1 MNEETALSIRFTTY
15 FLSVFCIGLPAC
27 KTFPPAKPQ
36 PKVQIYATNPAYVE
50 EGIASWYGGK
60 WVGALTASGER
71 YGQGDL
77 TAAHK
82 KLPFNTQARVTDL
95 KSGKSIMVRI
105 NNRGPFIKG
114 RIIDLSVAAAKS
126 LGTYNAGLARVRI
139 EVLRPVPLLE
149 APNLRIKPKPTPT
162 PVENLKKKPVKP

>member
-1 MNEETALSIRFTTY
+1 
-15 FLSVFCIGLPAC
+15 
-27 KTFPPAKPQ
+27 
-36 PKVQIYATNPAYVE
+36 VQIYATNPAYVE

-60 WVGALTASGER
+60 WVGRLTANGEH

-82 KLPFNTQARVTDL
+82 KLPFNTWARVTDL

-105 NNRGPFIKG
+105 NNRGPFVKG

-126 LGTYNAGLARVRI
+126 LGTYEAGLARVRL

-149 APNLRIKPKPTPT
+149 SPNLRIKPKPAAT
-162 PVENLKKKPVKP
+162 PVESLKKKPVKSSPAGGQSQG

>member
-1 MNEETALSIRFTTY
+1 
-15 FLSVFCIGLPAC
+15 
-27 KTFPPAKPQ
+27 
-36 PKVQIYATNPAYVE
+36 VQIYATNPAYRE
-50 EGIASWYGGK
+50 EGIASWYGEKWIGK
-60 WVGALTASGER
+60 LTASGER

-82 KLPFNTQARVTDL
+82 KLPFNTWARVTDL

-105 NNRGPFIKG
+105 NNRGPFVKG

-126 LGTYNAGLARVRI
+126 LGTYEAGLARVRL

-149 APNLRIKPKPTPT
+149 APNLRIKPKPPATLGET
-162 PVENLKKKPVKP
+162 LKKPVNS

>member
-1 MNEETALSIRFTTY
+1 M
-15 FLSVFCIGLPAC
+15 
-27 KTFPPAKPQ
+27 
-36 PKVQIYATNPAYVE
+36 QIFATNPAYVE
-50 EGIASWYGGK
+50 EGLASWYGGK

-82 KLPFNTQARVTDL
+82 KLPFNTWARVTDL

-105 NNRGPFIKG
+105 NNRGPFVKG

-126 LGTYNAGLARVRI
+126 LGTYEAGVAKVRL
-139 EVLRPVPLLE
+139 EVLRPVPLMQS
-149 APNLRIKPKPTPT
+149 PNLRLKPTPPT
-162 PVENLKKKPVKP
+162 KTAETLEKKPANS